1 MTLNKMSRIGIIG
14 TGFIG
19 SGLKRTIN
27 KLSDMEISKILTSR
41 SLEDFSDEAVYT
53 HSVQELI
60 EKSDV
65 VVECNGNPVYAT
77 DILCK
82 VLDAGLPVVTMDA
95 ELQVTSGTY
104 LASKG
109 FITEAEGDQPGA
121 LAALNKKLIEIGLKP
136 LVYGN
141 LKGFLNLNP
150 TPEEMAY
157 WAEKQG
163 ISVEQVTGATD
174 GTKIQI
180 EQVLV
185 ANGLGAVIAKRG
197 LYGYE
202 SMSIEE
208 GSQLLASRAKESGY
222 PISDYLLCSPKA
234 KKKFPAGVF
243 ITAEFDEDE
252 APTLK
257 YLKLGEGP
265 YYTFLQNFHLIYLEI
280 PLTIRQILRGD
291 GVLLNNGHNPGAS
304 VCSIAKHRLTPGTV
318 IKRADRNFHVRGEAV
333 RIKDAPN
340 HVPIGLM
347 YDVVIKRAVESGQVL
362 TFDDIEITYSKA
374 LEAWEYTLIRAEN
387 QN

>member
-141 LKGFLNLNP
+141 LKGF
-150 TPEEMAY
+150 
-157 WAEKQG
+157 
-163 ISVEQVTGATD
+163 
-174 GTKIQI
+174 
-180 EQVLV
+180 
-185 ANGLGAVIAKRG
+185 
-197 LYGYE
+197 
-202 SMSIEE
+202 
-208 GSQLLASRAKESGY
+208 
-222 PISDYLLCSPKA
+222 
-234 KKKFPAGVF
+234 
-243 ITAEFDEDE
+243 
-252 APTLK
+252 
-257 YLKLGEGP
+257 
-265 YYTFLQNFHLIYLEI
+265 
-280 PLTIRQILRGD
+280 
-291 GVLLNNGHNPGAS
+291 
-304 VCSIAKHRLTPGTV
+304 
-318 IKRADRNFHVRGEAV
+318 
-333 RIKDAPN
+333 
-340 HVPIGLM
+340 
-347 YDVVIKRAVESGQVL
+347 
-362 TFDDIEITYSKA
+362 
-374 LEAWEYTLIRAEN
+374 
-387 QN
+387 